1 MTPYGGYVNSVAAYN
16 GKVAAAIE
24 SLDKQAIGKIVV
36 FNAATYAE
44 EKVISVGALPDM
56 VTYSPDGKYI
66 LSANKLYY
74 VIKQIL

>member
-16 GKVAAAIE
+16 EKVAAAIE